1 MVQKCQ
7 KRTFNSVSEAEE
19 CLNTIHST
27 SSRETIPI
35 RVYECERCGK
45 YHLTSKTK
53 RVYQSN
59 VTKKRNLIQTRN
71 KYREQKFIEL
81 ESEFW
86 IKRFEKRYS
95 KTRN

>member
-7 KRTFNSVSEAEE
+7 KRTFNGIGEAEE
-19 CLNTIHST
+19 CLNTICST
-27 SSRETIPI
+27 SSREITPI
-35 RVYECERCGK
+35 RVYECEKCGK

-53 RVYQSN
+53 KVYQSN
-59 VTKKRNLIQTRN
+59 VANKRNLIQTRN

-95 KTRN
+95 KKRN